1 VARTHRLLPL
11 RPPKRGKQVDLL
23 TKLNWID
30 LAVIIVLAAGV
41 FLGYTQGII
50 RYALNG
56 VAVLVAFILAS
67 QLKGPVTDALAVWAP
82 TTPELK
88 ELWVFIFL
96 FIGLVIGGWFIV
108 RAFYRRTRLPIV
120 KQLDEIGGAVLGLLF
135 AALVLTFQLVVLD
148 SFFKGA
154 TADQAAAAGPLKGY
168 YEGLDSSLIIGY
180 FRDTI
185 LPIAGFVARPFVP
198 SEIAALLKLP

>member
-1 VARTHRLLPL
+1 ME
-11 RPPKRGKQVDLL
+11 LL

-50 RYALNG
+50 RYVLNG
-56 VAVLVAFILAS
+56 IVVLIAFILAS
-67 QLKGPVTDALAVWAP
+67 QLKGPVTDALAVWTP

-88 ELWVFIFL
+88 ELWVFIVL
-96 FIGLVIGGWFIV
+96 FIGLIAAGWFIV

-154 TADQAAAAGPLKGY
+154 TPDQAAAAGPLKGY

>member
-1 VARTHRLLPL
+1 M
-11 RPPKRGKQVDLL
+11 DLL
-23 TKLNWID
+23 SKLNWID
-30 LAVIIVLAAGV
+30 LVVIIVLAAGV
-41 FLGYTQGII
+41 FMGYTQGII
-50 RYALNG
+50 RY
-56 VAVLVAFILAS
+56 VLSGIVVLIAFVLAS
-67 QLKGPVTDALAVWAP
+67 QLKGPVTDALGLWTP

-88 ELWVFIFL
+88 ELWIFIVL
-96 FIGLVIGGWFIV
+96 FIAFVIGGWFIV
-108 RAFYRRTRLPIV
+108 RAFYRRTRLPII

-154 TADQAAAAGPLKGY
+154 TPDQAAAAGPLKAY
-168 YEGLDSSLIIGY
+168 YEGLKSSLIIGY

>member
-1 VARTHRLLPL
+1 M
-11 RPPKRGKQVDLL
+11 DLL
-23 TKLNWID
+23 SKLNWID
-30 LAVIIVLAAGV
+30 LVVIIVLAAGV
-41 FLGYTQGII
+41 FMGYTQGII
-50 RYALNG
+50 RY
-56 VAVLVAFILAS
+56 VLSGIVVLIAFVLAS
-67 QLKGPVTDALAVWAP
+67 QLKGPVTDSLGLWTP
-82 TTPELK
+82 TPATPELK
-88 ELWVFIFL
+88 ELWIFIVL
-96 FIGLVIGGWFIV
+96 FIALIIGGWFIV
-108 RAFYRRTRLPIV
+108 RAFYRRTRLPII

-154 TADQAAAAGPLKGY
+154 TPDQAAAAGPLKGY
-168 YEGLDSSLIIGY
+168 YAGLNSSLIIGY

>member
-1 VARTHRLLPL
+1 
-11 RPPKRGKQVDLL
+11 VDLL
-23 TKLNWID
+23 SKLNWID
-30 LAVIIVLAAGV
+30 LVVIIVLAAGV
-41 FLGYTQGII
+41 FMGYTQGII
-50 RYALNG
+50 RY
-56 VAVLVAFILAS
+56 VLSGIVVLIAFVLAS
-67 QLKGPVTDALAVWAP
+67 QLKGPVTDALGLWTP

-88 ELWVFIFL
+88 ELWIFIVL
-96 FIGLVIGGWFIV
+96 FIAFVIGGWLIV
-108 RAFYRRTRLPIV
+108 RARLPII

-154 TADQAAAAGPLKGY
+154 TTDQAAAAGPLKGY
-168 YEGLDSSLIIGY
+168 YEGLNSSLIIGY

>member
-1 VARTHRLLPL
+1 ME
-11 RPPKRGKQVDLL
+11 LL

-30 LAVIIVLAAGV
+30 LVVIIVLAAGV
-41 FLGYTQGII
+41 FIGYTQGII
-50 RYALNG
+50 RY
-56 VAVLVAFILAS
+56 VLSGIVVLIAFILAS
-67 QLKGPVTDALAVWAP
+67 QLKGPVTDALALWTP

-88 ELWVFIFL
+88 ELWIFIFL
-96 FIGLVIGGWFIV
+96 FIGLVVGGWFIV

-135 AALVLTFQLVVLD
+135 AALILTFQLVVLE

-154 TADQAAAAGPLKGY
+154 TPDQAAKAGPLKAY
-168 YEGLDSSLIIGY
+168 YEGLNSSLIIGY
-180 FRDTI
+180 LRDTI
-185 LPIAGFVARPFVP
+185 VPTVGFVARPFVP

>member
-1 VARTHRLLPL
+1 ME
-11 RPPKRGKQVDLL
+11 LL

-50 RYALNG
+50 RYVLNG
-56 VAVLVAFILAS
+56 IVVLIAFILAS
-67 QLKGPVTDALAVWAP
+67 QLKGPVTDALAVWTP

-88 ELWVFIFL
+88 ELWVFIVL
-96 FIGLVIGGWFIV
+96 FIGLIVAGWFIV
-108 RAFYRRTRLPIV
+108 RAFYRRTRLPII
-120 KQLDEIGGAVLGLLF
+120 KQLDELGGAVLGLLF

-154 TADQAAAAGPLKGY
+154 TPDQASAAGPLKAY
-168 YEGLDSSLIIGY
+168 YDGLDSSLIIRY

>member
-1 VARTHRLLPL
+1 M
-11 RPPKRGKQVDLL
+11 DLL
-23 TKLNWID
+23 SKLNWID
-30 LAVIIVLAAGV
+30 LVVIIVLAAGV
-41 FLGYTQGII
+41 FMGYTQGII
-50 RYALNG
+50 RY
-56 VAVLVAFILAS
+56 VLSGIVVLIAFVLAS
-67 QLKGPVTDALAVWAP
+67 QLKGPVTDALGLWTP

-88 ELWVFIFL
+88 ELWIFIVL
-96 FIGLVIGGWFIV
+96 FIGFVIGGWFIV
-108 RAFYRRTRLPIV
+108 RAFYRRTRLPII

-154 TADQAAAAGPLKGY
+154 TTDQAAAAGPLKGY
-168 YEGLDSSLIIGY
+168 YEGLNSSLIIGY

>member
-1 VARTHRLLPL
+1 VE
-11 RPPKRGKQVDLL
+11 LL

-50 RYALNG
+50 RYVLNG
-56 VAVLVAFILAS
+56 IAVLIAFILAS
-67 QLKGPVTDALAVWAP
+67 QLKGPVTDALAVWTP

-88 ELWVFIFL
+88 ELWVFIVL
-96 FIGLVIGGWFIV
+96 FVGLIVAGWFIV

-148 SFFKGA
+148 SFFKSA
-154 TADQAAAAGPLKGY
+154 TPDQAAAAGPLKGY

>member
-1 VARTHRLLPL
+1 ME
-11 RPPKRGKQVDLL
+11 LL

-50 RYALNG
+50 RYVLNG
-56 VAVLVAFILAS
+56 IVVLIAFILAS
-67 QLKGPVTDALAVWAP
+67 QLKGPVTDALAVWTP

-88 ELWVFIFL
+88 ELWVFIVL
-96 FIGLVIGGWFIV
+96 FIGLIVAGWFIV

-154 TADQAAAAGPLKGY
+154 TPDQAAAAGPLKGY